1 MCAPAAVIA
10 AFSAAASYA
19 ISRNRRLQHE
29 TPQIARNEPPPSRAP
44 RPAAMSALD
53 PEKIRKEDE
62 EIKVTTTPKQKR
74 DRKRVREGLKT
85 LGAVDPATASLP
97 TTPAMGISGVP
108 GATPT

>member
-10 AFSAAASYA
+10 VASAFAANQ
-19 ISRNRRLQHE
+19 IMSRRQQTY

-62 EIKVTTTPKQKR
+62 EIKVTTTPKQKK

-85 LGAVDPATASLP
+85 LGAVDPASASLP
-97 TTPAMGISGVP
+97 STPAMGISGVP